1 MDRELIRSELKAVLP
16 SLADETLST
25 VLNKLEEVG
34 VSSTEDLLFI
44 EEQDLQPELKPIQIR
59 KLIQKWKGKGME
71 SHFSIIAFN
80 K

>member
-1 MDRELIRSELKAVLP
+1 MDRELIRSELKVVLP

-25 VLNKLEEVG
+25 VLNKLEE
-34 VSSTEDLLFI
+34 DLLFN
-44 EEQDLQPELKPIQIR
+44 EEKDLKPELKPIQIR